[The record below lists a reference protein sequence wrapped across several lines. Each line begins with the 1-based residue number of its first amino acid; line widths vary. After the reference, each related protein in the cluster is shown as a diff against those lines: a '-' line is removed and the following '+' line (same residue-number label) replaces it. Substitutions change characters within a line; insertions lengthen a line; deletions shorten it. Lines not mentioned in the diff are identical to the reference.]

1 MAVRCHLLIK
11 GLQHWIF
18 NTLCL
23 SFLWLQNLITPPIW
37 LHAEAEPAT
46 STMWNS
52 RRCSHYCGRGV
63 TEGNAI
69 SPDRVYNAGSPT
81 PSVLCPVFCALCP
94 VSCVLCPLSSV
105 LCSMSCVLCPLSC
118 FECPL
123 SCVPDHVSCV
133 HFPVSSSCSL
143 CPISCTL
150 CHNETFI

>member
-37 LHAEAEPAT
+37 LHAEAEPAK

-105 LCSMSCVLCPLSC
+105 LCPVFYVLCPVSSVLFRVSSVMCPGSC
-118 FECPL
+118 VVCPL
-123 SCVPDHVSCV
+123 SCVLVL
-133 HFPVSSSCSL
+133 FPVSYIMYPVS
-143 CPISCTL
+143 
-150 CHNETFI
+150 